1 MDGRRII
8 EELLP
13 LADDIERRIVA
24 APLPELDDGFL
35 KATIPTSHA
44 FGAKR
49 SHKNMTTARSRLLV
63 LPNSLEFRPC

>member
-1 MDGRRII
+1 MTWTGRRII

-13 LADDIERRIVA
+13 LADDIERRLVA
-24 APLPELDDGFL
+24 ASLPELDDGFL

-49 SHKNMTTARSRLLV
+49 SHKNMTTSQVAIGGTS
-63 LPNSLEFRPC
+63 EFPRI